1 MRLPLVIALAISV
14 LLTPVIPARPA
25 SAAPCDDAIALRSE
39 LERES
44 RRVDHWVLAWRI
56 AYTALAVGQFA
67 VAASG
72 AADHDQTRSLVVG
85 GAESAIGALGVWATP
100 LTLHVPVPTGD
111 ACHDRVVLRDAAELA
126 AFNEEQSFW
135 VSHVG
140 GLIINGAGTLV
151 LAGMTSWRTGLIS
164 FATGYPIGLL
174 ANYTMPRASWGRVRE
189 RSWTATAGVEVD
201 DHRYALVI
209 RGAF

>member
-1 MRLPLVIALAISV
+1 MMRLRLVIALGILAV
-14 LLTPVIPARPA
+14 QAPVRSAF
-25 SAAPCDDAIALRSE
+25 AAPCDDTIALRGE

-44 RRVDHWVLAWRI
+44 RRIDRWILAWRI

-67 VAASG
+67 GAASG

-85 GAESAIGALGVWATP
+85 GAKSAIGALGVWTTP
-100 LTLHVPVPTGD
+100 LALHVPVPTGD
-111 ACHDRVVLRDAAELA
+111 ACRDRVVLRDAAELA

-135 VSHVG
+135 VSHIG
-140 GLIINGAGTLV
+140 GLILNGAGTLV
-151 LAGMTSWRTGLIS
+151 LAGMTSWRNGLIS